1 MKFVSGKKG
10 LSLKKF
16 FRRYLI
22 IPLLFVTFLFGI
34 FTTYAIAQTG
44 DQTCPKPDTKTNEI
58 IKNLIIESIAADQSS
73 LQVQCNSTNNSDPI
87 TISVNKPE
95 LKATLQGFSSGD
107 KVNIAYTSEK
117 DLTSISVMKSVNNG
131 IERFSALII
140 TGIAL
145 YLISYLIVQ
154 FACGKNLN
162 KIFLGQDNRL
172 SNSKSQMAI
181 WFFVL
186 LVGYISLSSL
196 RVIHGGLGFVGG
208 IGIPQN
214 LLLLSGLSALT
225 YGGAKVITQ
234 SQVNSKPNSKLSSSK
249 DNGSLSDFFT
259 DDDDENIDFGD
270 LQMSFIT
277 LLAVVVYLLQ
287 LINFLGVLELHR
299 LVTLPDVD
307 TTILSIFGIS
317 QGAYLAKKAAV
328 ATGAKEPLK
337 IGSESEEVKQLK
349 VQLKLITTDPNRF
362 DSTDLNRFDLATEKA
377 VKSFQKDNGLHET
390 GIVDSKTRKKLGL

>member
-10 LSLKKF
+10 LSVKKF

-22 IPLLFVTFLFGI
+22 IPLLFATFLFGI
-34 FTTYAIAQTG
+34 FTTYAIAENTASQG
-44 DQTCPKPDTKTNEI
+44 CPISNEKVSST
-58 IKNLIIESIAADQSS
+58 IKNGRIESIAADQSS
-73 LQVQCNSTNNSDPI
+73 LQVQCNPPNQSDPI

-107 KVNIAYTSEK
+107 NVNLTYTSEN
-117 DLTSISVMKSVNNG
+117 DLTVISVVKPVING
-131 IERFSALII
+131 IEGFLALIL
-140 TGIAL
+140 TGFGL
-145 YLISYLIVQ
+145 YVISFLIVN
-154 FACGKNLN
+154 FACKKDLN
-162 KIFLGQDNRL
+162 KIFVGQDNRL

-225 YGGAKVITQ
+225 YGGAKIITQ
-234 SQVNSKPNSKLSSSK
+234 SQVNSKPNSKPSSK
-249 DNGSLSDFFT
+249 NVVSLTDFVT
-259 DDDDENIDFGD
+259 DDDANIDFGD

-277 LLAVVVYLLQ
+277 LLAIVVYLLQ

-317 QGAYLAKKAAV
+317 QAAYLTKKAAV
-328 ATGAKEPLK
+328 ANGAKEPLPTP
-337 IGSESEEVKQLK
+337 IVSE
-349 VQLKLITTDPNRF
+349 
-362 DSTDLNRFDLATEKA
+362 
-377 VKSFQKDNGLHET
+377 
-390 GIVDSKTRKKLGL
+390 

>member
-10 LSLKKF
+10 LSVKKF

-22 IPLLFVTFLFGI
+22 IPLIFVTFIFGI
-34 FTTYAIAQTG
+34 FTTYDIALAEFPN
-44 DQTCPKPDTKTNEI
+44 CPISPNEEKTINT
-58 IKNLIIESIAADQSS
+58 IKNVRIESIAADQSS
-73 LQVQCNSTNNSDPI
+73 LQLQCNLPKISDPI

-107 KVNIAYTSEK
+107 NVNLTYTSEN
-117 DLTSISVMKSVNNG
+117 DLTGLSVAKPVINC
-131 IERFSALII
+131 IEVFLALII
-140 TGIAL
+140 TGLLL
-145 YLISYLIVQ
+145 YVISFLIVK
-154 FACGKNLN
+154 FAACKKSLN
-162 KIFLGQDNRL
+162 EIFVGQDNRL
-172 SNSKSQMAI
+172 SNSKSQMAV

-186 LVGYISLSSL
+186 LVGYISLSYL
-196 RVIHGGLGFVGG
+196 RVKHGGLGFVGG
-208 IGIPQN
+208 IGIPEN

-234 SQVNSKPNSKLSSSK
+234 SQVNSKPNSKPI
-249 DNGSLSDFFT
+249 SDKGKLTDFVT
-259 DDDDENIDFGD
+259 DDDGNIDFGD

-287 LINFLGVLELHR
+287 LINFLSVLELHR

-328 ATGAKEPLK
+328 ATGAKEPLPLK
-337 IGSESEEVKQLK
+337 IGSEGEKVEDLK
-349 VQLKLITTDPNRF
+349 KKLKLTDDTNKVF
-362 DSTDLNRFDLATEKA
+362 NDNTENE
-377 VKSFQKDNGLHET
+377 VKSFQKKNGLDET
-390 GIVDSKTRKKLGL
+390 GIVDSKTSEKLGLYTKLST